1 MICASISA
9 VEAHLLS
16 MLDNAPLVWG
26 RSFLEVRDAH
36 CSR

>member
-16 MLDNAPLVWG
+16 MSDGAPSGMGALLSG
-26 RSFLEVRDAH
+26 GKGCPL
-36 CSR
+36 